1 MPRNRPAGCWL
12 QCSCDHH
19 HADDQRRRPNT
30 KRLKVGTAAE
40 KRLSVPST
48 DVSKITQIELVDE
61 SRVPSIMAKIAPE
74 EKESPSSTMLF
85 EVVDHGMVP
94 LQSIEEDEEL
104 SEGSLFS
111 IDIDLHR
118 DHDHVEDHSDGIYVA
133 VGKNNSKSSMDA
145 LLWTLKHAII
155 SSSSTIV
162 YLVHVFPVIR
172 LIPSPLGMLPKS
184 KVNPRLVEKFV
195 ARERD
200 NRRKLLQTY
209 TEACSA
215 AKVKVDTVLIE
226 SDMVAKALLDLIPT
240 LNIRKLVVGTNKS
253 NIRTLKSKRRSGI
266 ANQTVQNAPENCD
279 IRIICNGNEVTDQI
293 VWSPSSRYSNSS
305 SLSTHEEDQEL
316 ATSSSPE
323 TRSSPSDPTPLS
335 GQVWSVLKFWARIKP
350 GSTFRNSKTHPNF
363 PIPL

>member
-1 MPRNRPAGCWL
+1 MFGRGGEKKWSGPTMPRNRPAGCWL

-226 SDMVAKALLDLIPT
+226 SDMVAKAARPDSYSQHKKASCW
-240 LNIRKLVVGTNKS
+240 NQQVQYQ
-253 NIRTLKSKRRSGI
+253 SKRRSGI

-335 GQVWSVLKFWARIKP
+335 GQV
-350 GSTFRNSKTHPNF
+350 
-363 PIPL
+363 

>member
-1 MPRNRPAGCWL
+1 
-12 QCSCDHH
+12 
-19 HADDQRRRPNT
+19 
-30 KRLKVGTAAE
+30 
-40 KRLSVPST
+40 
-48 DVSKITQIELVDE
+48 
-61 SRVPSIMAKIAPE
+61 MAKIAPE

-133 VGKNNSKSSMDA
+133 VGKNNNKSSMDA
-145 LLWTLKHAII
+145 LLWTLKHPII
-155 SSSSTIV
+155 SSSSTFV
-162 YLVHVFPVIR
+162 YLVHVFPVVR

-184 KVNPRLVEKFV
+184 KVNPRLDEKFV

-209 TEACSA
+209 IEACSA

-240 LNIRKLVVGTNKS
+240 LNIRKLVVGTSKS
-253 NIRTLKSKRRSGI
+253 NNSYLVIGYW
-266 ANQTVQNAPENCD
+266 ENHPQ
-279 IRIICNGNEVTDQI
+279 EKM
-293 VWSPSSRYSNSS
+293 S
-305 SLSTHEEDQEL
+305 SLEGKLETDVEIKAPASKYHEIFKHRPHHVSNHASDFVQGCDLHEGEWGAVDSVICWKYFHDGKPRVAKVLVEAIDDENNTITFKVLEGDLMEEYKSFRGTMKCIPKGDKESVIRCSLEYEKLHDEIIDPHTLLEFFTGLTKNLEKHL
-316 ATSSSPE
+316 AE
-323 TRSSPSDPTPLS
+323 
-335 GQVWSVLKFWARIKP
+335 A
-350 GSTFRNSKTHPNF
+350 
-363 PIPL
+363 